1 LNRSAKSTAGL
12 VIIVNYKGEQST
24 LELLASLD
32 RLRGFSDIDVI
43 VVDNCSGEE
52 NLSKLRAR
60 VAQLSNVELLESATN
75 RGYFGAAKFAYDHY
89 LARGQ
94 ALPDWVIVCNH
105 DVIVEDEEFLLKLC
119 YQDCLGLGVIA
130 PRIQLTG
137 SGLDQNPFMKC
148 RPSWLRLAS
157 LQLIYSNYLF
167 AAVWDRL
174 FRLKQAFKANR
185 KSGSSACDTKKQE
198 IYAAQGSFLI
208 FARKFFEAG
217 GFLDENL
224 FLYGEEISVA
234 EICRSLNLDIIY
246 EPALTLWHNEHA
258 STGNVLSRFSY
269 NCQKRA
275 LKYVSARYL
284 GSAKPVLKP
293 KESGTLTHATD

>member
-1 LNRSAKSTAGL
+1 MNRSAKSTAGL

-105 DVIVEDEEFLLKLC
+105 DVIVEDEEFLLKLWQ
-119 YQDCLGLGVIA
+119 QDCLGLGVIA
-130 PRIQLTG
+130 PRIQLTR
-137 SGLDQNPFMKC
+137 SGLDQNPFMKH
-148 RPSWLRLAS
+148 RPNWLRWAS
-157 LQLIYSNYLF
+157 LHLIYSNYLF
-167 AAVWDRL
+167 AAIWDRL
-174 FRLKQAFKANR
+174 SRLKQGFKANR
-185 KSGSSACDTKKQE
+185 KSGSSACDTQKQE
-198 IYAAQGSFLI
+198 IYAAQGSFFI

-234 EICRSLNLDIIY
+234 EICRCLSLDIIY
-246 EPALTLWHNEHA
+246 EPALTLRHNEHA
-258 STGNVLSRFSY
+258 STGNVISRFSY
-269 NCQKRA
+269 NCQKGA

-284 GSAKPVLKP
+284 CSSKPVLKP
-293 KESGTLTHATD
+293 AESGTLTHATD